1 MTGKGG
7 SKVAVIA
14 AVVGN
19 LVVAIIK
26 FIAASIT
33 GSSAMISEGIHS
45 LVDTGNGGLVLLGLK
60 ASGAPADDD
69 HQFGHGKELYF
80 WTLIVAISIF
90 GMGGGMSVYEG
101 ITHIQHPS
109 PLENPMV
116 NYIVLGISL
125 LVEGA
130 SFLIAMR
137 EFAHAKGHKSAWEFV
152 RTAKDPSLFTVVFE
166 DSAAMLGLLV
176 AFFGVF
182 LGHLLENPYFD
193 GAASIVIG
201 LILMTVAWGLA
212 RESKGLLIGEGAEP
226 ELLARLRSSVESD
239 PDVKAVGAIRTMY
252 LGPDDLLV
260 NVDVAFRRTLRTEGV
275 NRTIDRIESG
285 LKAQDPA
292 IKRVYIELDSVKDLV
307 GAGPAARPDPAAAAT
322 GEAADH

>member
-1 MTGKGG
+1 
-7 SKVAVIA
+7 
-14 AVVGN
+14 
-19 LVVAIIK
+19 
-26 FIAASIT
+26 
-33 GSSAMISEGIHS
+33 
-45 LVDTGNGGLVLLGLK
+45 
-60 ASGAPADDD
+60 
-69 HQFGHGKELYF
+69 
-80 WTLIVAISIF
+80 
-90 GMGGGMSVYEG
+90 
-101 ITHIQHPS
+101 
-109 PLENPMV
+109 MV

-137 EFAHAKGHKSAWEFV
+137 EFAHAKGPKSAWEFV

-307 GAGPAARPDPAAAAT
+307 GAGPAARSDPAAAPN
-322 GEAADH
+322 GEAEDH